1 MGRGKKYQPEQ
12 VVVVKGGV
20 KGDQWGGVKG
30 SHLGPAKVVG
40 DCGGEGLW
48 SVAEEAFAPARRV
61 WWGS

>member
-1 MGRGKKYQPEQ
+1 MR
-12 VVVVKGGV
+12 VKGGV

>member
-1 MGRGKKYQPEQ
+1 MFSHG
-12 VVVVKGGV
+12 VKGGVKGDQWGGV